1 MVKNIELPEWAITE
15 LQELA
20 DANKRP
26 LKLHMEML
34 LEMAAKKNMASKRR
48 TKSTKAGGKK

>member
-20 DANKRP
+20 DVNKRP
-26 LKLHMEML
+26 LKLH
-34 LEMAAKKNMASKRR
+34 LEMVLETLAKKHLASKRKSKKAAKK
-48 TKSTKAGGKK
+48 